1 MNDFDLRKYLSE
13 HRLEKQVDEN
23 RALMPNASPEA
34 LARDVEQ
41 SDNEYS
47 VTRQKRDKI
56 AQDLYKKSYK
66 ELDHIKRDKVNRKL
80 SEQE

>member
-13 HRLEKQVDEN
+13 RRLEKQVDEN
-23 RALMPNASPEA
+23 KALMPNASPEA

-47 VTRQKRDKI
+47 ITRQKRDKI

-66 ELDHIKRDKVNRKL
+66 ELDHIKRDKVNSKL

>member
-1 MNDFDLRKYLSE
+1 MNDFDLRKYLSKR
-13 HRLEKQVDEN
+13 RLEKQVDEN

-47 VTRQKRDKI
+47 ITRQKRDKI

-66 ELDHIKRDKVNRKL
+66 ELDHIKRDRVNRKL

>member
-13 HRLEKQVDEN
+13 RRLEKQVNEN

-34 LARDVEQ
+34 LARGVEQ
-41 SDNEYS
+41 SDNEYNI
-47 VTRQKRDKI
+47 TRQKRDKI
-56 AQDLYKKSYK
+56 SQDLYKKSYK
-66 ELDHIKRDKVNRKL
+66 ELDHIKKDKVNRKL